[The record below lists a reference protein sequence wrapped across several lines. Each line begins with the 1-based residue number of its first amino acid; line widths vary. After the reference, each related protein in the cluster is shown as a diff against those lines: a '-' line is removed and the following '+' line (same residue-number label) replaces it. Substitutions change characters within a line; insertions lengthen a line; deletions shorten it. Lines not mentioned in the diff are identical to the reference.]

1 METVKTLKYAATAM
15 ADLFMPRVCLAC
27 GRPLGARERHLC
39 IYCMADL
46 PLTYYWARTR
56 NPMADRFNER
66 IQDGLANHFPESPEE
81 GETVGGM
88 PHERY
93 AFAAALFTYSSDSG
107 YKEIPQA
114 LKYDGNIPA
123 GRFFAAMLG
132 EKLSSADHFKDVDL
146 VVPVPLHPLRRFK
159 RGYNQAEIIGREV
172 SNKLGAPFCPS
183 ALKRT
188 RYTKTQTKVGV
199 LGKAKNVS
207 GAFRASLSSIKITP
221 EHILLIDDVFTTGST
236 LYECYKALRK
246 IYDSRISIASLAVVD
261 R

>member
-1 METVKTLKYAATAM
+1 MEAIKTLKYAATAM

-27 GRPLGARERHLC
+27 GRPLGVRERHLC

-46 PLTYYWARTR
+46 PLTYYWTRRR

-66 IQDGLANHFPESPEE
+66 IKEGLEAENEKALEAR
-81 GETVGGM
+81 

-132 EKLSSADHFKDVDL
+132 EKLSSADHFRDVDL

-172 SNKLGAPFCPS
+172 SAKLGASFCPS
-183 ALKRT
+183 ALKRP

-199 LGKAKNVS
+199 MGKAKNVS
-207 GAFRASLSSIKITP
+207 GAFRASPFALQNKG
-221 EHILLIDDVFTTGST
+221 HILLVDDVFTTGST
-236 LYECYKALRK
+236 LYECYKELRK
-246 IYDSRISIASLAVVD
+246 IFDGRISIASLAVVD